1 MEAIITA
8 FVLLIYLILC
18 GISFVG
24 GFYLGMKERPEPI
37 PNEPSEEE
45 KRQIERSR
53 REFENFMNY
62 NGRPQ
67 DVINDN

>member
-1 MEAIITA
+1 MVIA
-8 FVLLIYLILC
+8 FCLFAYLIIC
-18 GISFVG
+18 AISFVG
-24 GFYLGMKERPEPI
+24 GFYLGKKKKPQPI
-37 PNEPSEEE
+37 QNEPSEEE
-45 KRQIERSR
+45 KRKIERNR